1 MTPEKQRIKIAE
13 ACGISIKEAT
23 DGWFDIWENGINRA
37 TGSSLEKCI
46 SYLPDYLND
55 LNAMH
60 EAEKNLHH
68 QGFRIVKIYAWLL
81 NQVTSNTL
89 HLWEQNEYGM
99 CDNWEIS
106 LWDCG
111 LTAHATAT
119 QRAEAFL
126 RAMNLWEESP

>member
-1 MTPEKQRIKIAE
+1 MSPEKQRIAIAK
-13 ACGISIKEAT
+13 ACGWHHEKG
-23 DGWFDIWENGINRA
+23 GWKNIYLWVANAKDI
-37 TGSSLEKCI
+37 
-46 SYLPDYLND
+46 PDYLND

-68 QGFRIVKIYAWLL
+68 QGFRRFKIYVWLL
-81 NQVTSNTL
+81 NQVTSNKL
-89 HLWEQNEYGM
+89 HLWEPNEYGM
-99 CDNWEIS
+99 CDNWQMS

-111 LTAHATAT
+111 LAAHATAA